1 MRTLEHIA
9 GLIIRFSTVIGNLMP
24 SLPRRR
30 IQRAMTFAAAARR
43 RIQQFGPYK
52 SLAILLVPLL
62 IVEPVKMTGMA
73 FVGLGHWAGGVCMI
87 VGAYAASLLVVDRL
101 YRVVKSKLYT
111 MPWCAAV
118 AQLIQMKLAQWRWK
132 RLVQPSPVDPVVIP
146 QIEALEAKLSP

>member
-1 MRTLEHIA
+1 
-9 GLIIRFSTVIGNLMP
+9 MP

-30 IQRAMTFAAAARR
+30 IQRAMTLAAAARR

-73 FVGLGHWAGGVCMI
+73 FVGLGHWVGGACMI

-101 YRVVKSKLYT
+101 YRIVKSKLYT
-111 MPWCAAV
+111 MPWCAAL
-118 AQLIQMKLAQWRWK
+118 AAKAQWSLARW
-132 RLVQPSPVDPVVIP
+132 RWRRVVEPSPTN
-146 QIEALEAKLSP
+146 AA